1 MNLIFQTIDSFPGA
15 ILVLAGLINVII
27 VAIFCIV
34 FVKRSNFDLINHI
47 NDEDITNEPTKENL
61 EVSEQEEN
69 DMPPEYDTLDCETMN
84 V

>member
-61 EVSEQEEN
+61 EVTEQEEN